1 MTHNQIDYWNLRET
15 QGHNRAMERETYRSN
30 KAKEHLSMKEQ
41 RETHRA
47 NVAKEHLSMS
57 EQRET
62 HRANVAREGFN
73 LSSLAETSRHNLA
86 SESLTGTDLNIKSGQ
101 LSESTRHNQA
111 TELTEQKKM
120 QETKLANDI
129 QKAYNDAKITLEK
142 QKVEAEAYKDQN
154 VSDYYLRQ
162 AENLQQKID
171 SYWDQYY
178 TDRDVKYLELIEK
191 YVKDLTNLW
200 PKVKGAKG

>member
-1 MTHNQIDYWNLRET
+1 MTHNQIDYWNLKEN
-15 QGHNRAMERETYRSN
+15 QAHNRATERETYRSN
-30 KAKEHLSMKEQ
+30 K
-41 RETHRA
+41 
-47 NVAKEHLSMS
+47 AKEHLSMS

-86 SESLTGTDLNIKSGQ
+86 NEGLTGTDLNIKAGQ

-111 TELTEQKKM
+111 TELNEQKKT

-129 QKAYNDAKITLEK
+129 QKAYNDAKIELEQ

-154 VSDYYLRQ
+154 VADYYLRQ

-178 TDRDVKYLELIEK
+178 TDKDIKYLELIEK
-191 YVKDLTNLW
+191 YVKDLSNLW